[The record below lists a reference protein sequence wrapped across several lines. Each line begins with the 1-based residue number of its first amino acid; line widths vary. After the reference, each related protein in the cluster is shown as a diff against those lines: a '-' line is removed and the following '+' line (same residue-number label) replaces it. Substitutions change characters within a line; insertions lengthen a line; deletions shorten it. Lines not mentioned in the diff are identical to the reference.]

1 MAGRTFHGRRPWPY
15 IGLWI
20 NWERLPTVKIV
31 IAPDSFKDCLS
42 APDVA
47 EAIRSGLEHHLA
59 RADLVALP
67 VADGGEGT
75 LDAILSSSHGLSLV
89 YEVEDALGRPTRARL
104 GWISETRTALIE
116 VAEAIGLQAL
126 APHERDA
133 TRARSYGVGQL
144 IGHALD
150 RGAEQLIIGLGG
162 SATNDAGAGALVALG
177 ARLLDKDGVP
187 LSGSGDSLA
196 RLDRIDL
203 HDLDARLAKVAIRVA
218 CDVTNPLCGPN
229 GASAV
234 FGPQKGATDADV
246 IALDA
251 ALRRFAQ
258 CVHDGTGR
266 DLLALAGG
274 GAAGGLSAMLAGVL
288 GGRLES
294 GIDLVLDVVN
304 FDEALTGADWVIT
317 GEGRIDSQTA
327 QGKTIAGIA
336 RRARRFGVPVI
347 ALGGSI
353 QGDLTALYEMG
364 VTAVF
369 PIVPGP
375 VSLEQ
380 ALGKAG
386 DNLLRTGLNLGALL
400 SR

>member
-1 MAGRTFHGRRPWPY
+1 M
-15 IGLWI
+15 
-20 NWERLPTVKIV
+20 KIV
-31 IAPDSFKDCLS
+31 IAPDSFKDSLS
-42 APDVA
+42 ATAVA
-47 EAIRSGLEHHLA
+47 EAIRSGLERRLA
-59 RADLVALP
+59 RADLVTMP

-75 LDAILSSSHGLSLV
+75 LDAILSSSRGQALV
-89 YEVEDALGRPTRARL
+89 YEVEDALGRPIHARL
-104 GWISETRTALIE
+104 GWIAETRTALIE

-133 TRARSYGVGQL
+133 TRTRSYGVGQL

-150 RGAEQLIIGLGG
+150 RGAEHIIIGLGG

-177 ARLLDKDGVP
+177 ARLLDADGIP
-187 LSGSGDSLA
+187 LSGSGHSLA
-196 RLDRIDL
+196 RLERIDL
-203 HDLDARLAKVAIRVA
+203 GGLDTRLAKVAIRVA

-234 FGPQKGATDADV
+234 FGPQKGATDTDV
-246 IALDA
+246 QALDA
-251 ALRRFAQ
+251 ALRRFAD
-258 CVHDGTGR
+258 CVRNGIGV
-266 DLLALAGG
+266 DLLSLDGG

-294 GIDLVLDVVN
+294 GIDLVLDVVS

-317 GEGRIDSQTA
+317 GEGRIDGQTA
-327 QGKTIAGIA
+327 QGKTITGIA
-336 RRARRFGVPVI
+336 RRARSQGVPVI
-347 ALGGSI
+347 ALAGSI
-353 QGDLTALYEMG
+353 QGDLTALYELG

-375 VSLEQ
+375 VSLDQ
-380 ALGKAG
+380 ALGQAG
-386 DNLLRTGLNLGALL
+386 DNLIRTGMNLGALM